1 MYNKSKKI
9 LSEVSPGELLDKISI
24 LEIKLSKIKDKK
36 ILEVINKEYES
47 LKQTKNSNIKLS
59 KKLEDLIDEIK
70 KINLTLWNIEDQIRI
85 CEKNKD
91 FGQKFIELARNVYLN
106 NDKRAN
112 IKFEINKMLDSNI
125 KEIKEYTD
133 Y

>member
-36 ILEVINKEYES
+36 SLEVINKEYES

-59 KKLEDLIDEIK
+59 KKLEDLFD
-70 KINLTLWNIEDQIRI
+70 
-85 CEKNKD
+85 
-91 FGQKFIELARNVYLN
+91 
-106 NDKRAN
+106 
-112 IKFEINKMLDSNI
+112 
-125 KEIKEYTD
+125 
-133 Y
+133 